1 MEAALPC
8 PYSPKGETAKKRIIQ
23 GCDIVN
29 NISKRY
35 YQGCMQKRNRY
46 MVDKSDLVI
55 AVWNGKESGGTWNTI
70 QYAKS
75 KGKKI
80 HFILLNQLIDITA

>member
-1 MEAALPC
+1 
-8 PYSPKGETAKKRIIQ
+8 
-23 GCDIVN
+23 
-29 NISKRY
+29 
-35 YQGCMQKRNRY
+35 